1 MKFIY
6 GRQDFKTFERGEE
19 NCYLMTNGLGGF
31 SSMTIAGSCSRNDH
45 ALLMSCSAAEAPNHR
60 YNMIHRLK
68 ESLKLGDREI
78 CLSTQD
84 FTDHAEREEG
94 YRYLSSFAFEDY
106 PVWRYEVRGVEI
118 TRQIVMAQGENT
130 VGVSYT
136 VENRAGTDVTLCI
149 SPQLEFVPKGELLS
163 EEQEFRF
170 ALGAGEA
177 GTVGSGKYT
186 GATVRS
192 NGRELYFVTN
202 GRVVEHE
209 LTFTTNLFYAYD
221 ACDDRREM
229 GCTAEN
235 HCVIF
240 EIPQGERLIGE
251 ILYSTESAAMQRV
264 HAQKDGSASDCGVTA
279 RMAESLKQYRNG
291 LKKQAGLTDETA
303 QVLVCAANQFISY
316 RTSTDKQTILAGF
329 PFFED
334 WGRDTMISL
343 VGCCISTGQYEVA
356 ESILRTFM
364 LYCRKGLMPNL
375 FPEGRNEPWYNTV
388 DAALLFIVTVYE
400 YFCRTKDKS
409 FVISAWTT
417 MQEIVEY
424 YAKGTDF
431 HIGMDED
438 GLIHAGGGYEQV
450 TWMDVRINDILPTPR
465 HGKPVEINAY
475 WYNVLR
481 IMDFFA
487 GKFRGELSE
496 APTGRNYAD
505 MAELAG
511 RSFCE
516 KFWNADAGCLKD
528 VLTDEEGESA
538 KAETQIRC
546 NQIWAV
552 SLPFSLLERQQER
565 QVVEMVY
572 RKLYTPLGLRTLD
585 PADPEFKPFYGGK
598 LMNRDLAYH
607 QGTTWVFP
615 LGGYYLAYLK
625 VNDYS
630 ESAKAHVRAQLE
642 SITAAL
648 REGCI
653 GQLPE
658 IYDGEHPVSSKGCFA
673 QAWSVGEML
682 RVYEALERR

>member
-60 YNMIHRLK
+60 YNMIHRIR
-68 ESLKLGDREI
+68 ESLKLGDHEI

-84 FTDHAEREEG
+84 FTDHAGREEG

-106 PVWRYEVRGVEI
+106 PVWRYETEGVEI
-118 TRQIVMAQGENT
+118 TRQVVMAQGENT

-136 VENRAGTDVTLCI
+136 VENRADSSVTLCI

-163 EEQEFRF
+163 EEQEFEF
-170 ALGAGEA
+170 LFSEEETDAGNGGGYVE
-177 GTVGSGKYT
+177 
-186 GATVRS
+186 ATVRS
-192 NGRELYFVTN
+192 NGRELHFATN
-202 GRVVEHE
+202 GKVIEHP
-209 LTFTTNLFYAYD
+209 LTFTANLFYAYD
-221 ACDDRREM
+221 ICDDRRET

-240 EIPQGERLIGE
+240 EVPRGRCLTGE
-251 ILYSTESAAMQRV
+251 IIYSTEPAALHRTT
-264 HAQKDGSASDCGVTA
+264 AQ
-279 RMAESLKQYRNG
+279 MAESLKQYRNS
-291 LKKQAGLTDETA
+291 LKKRAGLTDETA
-303 QVLVCAANQFISY
+303 QALVCAANQFISY
-316 RTSTDKQTILAGF
+316 RASTDKQTILAGF

-364 LYCRKGLMPNL
+364 MYCRKGLMPNL

-388 DAALLFIVTVYE
+388 DAALLFIITVYE

-424 YAKGTDF
+424 YAKGTEF

-438 GLIHAGGGYEQV
+438 GLVHAGGGYEQV

-496 APTGRNYAD
+496 APADMNYAD
-505 MAELAG
+505 MAELTG
-511 RSFCE
+511 RSFRE

-528 VLTDEEGESA
+528 VLTDGDGESA
-538 KAETQIRC
+538 KAENQIRC

-565 QVVEMVY
+565 QVVETVY
-572 RKLYTPLGLRTLD
+572 RRLYTPLGLRTLD
-585 PADPEFKPFYGGK
+585 PADPEFKPFYGGR

-630 ESAKAHVRAQLE
+630 ETAKLHVRAQLE

-658 IYDGEHPVSSKGCFA
+658 IYDGERPVSSKGCFA